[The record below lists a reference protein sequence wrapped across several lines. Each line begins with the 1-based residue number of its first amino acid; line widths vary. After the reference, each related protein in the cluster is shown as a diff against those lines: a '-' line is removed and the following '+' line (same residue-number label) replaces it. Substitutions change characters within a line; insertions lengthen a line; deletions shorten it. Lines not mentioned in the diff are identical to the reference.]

1 MKFYVGRCKRFA
13 SFSCG
18 MKFYVGRYK
27 RFASFSFG
35 MKFYV
40 GREIYISVFH
50 IFLSLKALCEVL
62 WWKIHIYLC
71 EAFVFWI
78 FCIFIYHLFV
88 KSLRYFGWRTFIVHV
103 V

>member
-1 MKFYVGRCKRFA
+1 MLEE
-13 SFSCG
+13 
-18 MKFYVGRYK
+18 RY
-27 RFASFSFG
+27 
-35 MKFYV
+35 
-40 GREIYISVFH
+40 IYISVFH

-78 FCIFIYHLFV
+78 FCVFIYHLFV